1 MGSLAIHHHPVV
13 FQPVFNQ
20 WGWVLIQADFQLSF
34 QGNFLETSWFSE
46 AVFSLAALPSCSFGS
61 TKTCQTCQ
69 TCHLF
74 GSKDC
79 WGWLHSSLFISI
91 RLPLFEERKSSWTAP
106 FSHWTVAR
114 RGLEKGGCLLLWARL
129 WSLSP
134 ASQTCPG
141 AEFYVKGAVLKSTN
155 DTGWDAHPCSVNLK
169 VK

>member
-1 MGSLAIHHHPVV
+1 MRLGSDPSWLSTKFPRKLSGDQLV
-13 FQPVFNQ
+13 F
-20 WGWVLIQADFQLSF
+20 WSCLL
-34 QGNFLETSWFSE
+34 
-46 AVFSLAALPSCSFGS
+46 SCSPS
-61 TKTCQTCQ
+61 KLLIWEHKDLPD
-69 TCHLF
+69 HLF

-79 WGWLHSSLFISI
+79 WEWLHSSLFTSI
-91 RLPLFEERKSSWTAP
+91 PLPLFEERKSSWTAP

-134 ASQTCPG
+134 VSQTCPG